1 MTAEGSG
8 CGATRCLS
16 QVQRIPLTDSGSPL
30 ASPMLLRQA
39 EEDRELTSSRGY
51 YIVRLNRSIDG
62 WRDGRTDRQT
72 EGQADR

>member
-1 MTAEGSG
+1 MTAASSG
-8 CGATRCLS
+8 CGATRCLP

-51 YIVRLNRSIDG
+51 YIVRLNRSMDG
-62 WRDGRTDRQT
+62 GMDGQTDRQR
-72 EGQADR
+72 DRQIDR